1 PAVANAAPI
10 QVDGTPPILVVG
22 TTNDPATP
30 LKWAQGL
37 THEISSGVLLTAE
50 GTQHTA
56 FVTAFNQCVDDHVVT
71 YLVDLQ
77 PPPADTKCA

>member
-1 PAVANAAPI
+1 VE
-10 QVDGTPPILVVG
+10 GTPPILVVG

-37 THEISSGVLLTAE
+37 AQELSSGVLLTAE

-56 FVTAFNQCVDDHVVT
+56 FVTALNRCVDDHVVT
-71 YLVDLQ
+71 YLVELR
-77 PPPADTKCA
+77 PPPNGTMCA